1 MSDDYYEILGVE
13 PDATN
18 KEIKQAY
25 KKLAVKWH
33 PDKHKNKDKAE
44 NKFKDIAEAYQVLID
59 PEKREIYDIY
69 GKNGLNDDNDPFTD
83 FNDIFSGEDFKNGGF
98 NPQNIFGDD
107 KSGGLS
113 PDELFEQFFKI
124 KSPFGPGSEFNKI
137 FNDPSKINNQT
148 YSKENDMNRKG
159 ETIEYDLNCTLEDL
173 YKGKNKK
180 FRIKRKVYDG
190 KTQQTETDHLEIKIE
205 PGWKDGTKM
214 TYENMG
220 DVMPNII
227 PGDIVF
233 IIKELP
239 HNIYKRVSNDLEVEC
254 SITLDEAL
262 QGFTRTLKTFN
273 GETEIIKINSLK
285 KSNQIYTLT
294 GLGMPIRKNK
304 RVVGYGDIII
314 KFYIEFN
321 KISNKNKKLI
331 ANVLGK

>member
-69 GKNGLNDDNDPFTD
+69 GKNGLNDDNNPFTD

-137 FNDPSKINNQT
+137 FNEQSKINNQK

-159 ETIEYDLNCTLEDL
+159 ETIE
-173 YKGKNKK
+173 
-180 FRIKRKVYDG
+180 
-190 KTQQTETDHLEIKIE
+190 
-205 PGWKDGTKM
+205 
-214 TYENMG
+214 
-220 DVMPNII
+220 
-227 PGDIVF
+227 
-233 IIKELP
+233 
-239 HNIYKRVSNDLEVEC
+239 
-254 SITLDEAL
+254 
-262 QGFTRTLKTFN
+262 
-273 GETEIIKINSLK
+273 
-285 KSNQIYTLT
+285 
-294 GLGMPIRKNK
+294 
-304 RVVGYGDIII
+304 
-314 KFYIEFN
+314 
-321 KISNKNKKLI
+321 
-331 ANVLGK
+331 